1 MTTAVEVSFE
11 RVSWSITR
19 YGHTRVRVCG
29 ELDIRTAPAIEADVF
44 VEVAHTGD
52 RLVIDLAA
60 LTFID
65 STGLRMLVKL
75 NHHEL
80 ERGRPVTFVTGYATT
95 RRVLELERVSGI
107 RLLDERGEPKP
118 EVGHRARS
126 TDDRNAEPEARDHC
140 RAAPTPSSRSNRMV
154 AAG

>member
-29 ELDIRTAPAIEADVF
+29 ELDIRTAPAIEAQVF
-44 VEVAHTGD
+44 FEVAHSGD

-80 ERGRPVTFVTGYATT
+80 ERGRPVTIVQGDATT
-95 RRVLELERVSGI
+95 RRVLELARVSGI
-107 RLLDERGEPKP
+107 RLLDERG
-118 EVGHRARS
+118 
-126 TDDRNAEPEARDHC
+126 
-140 RAAPTPSSRSNRMV
+140 
-154 AAG
+154 

>member
-1 MTTAVEVSFE
+1 LTTAVGSSFE

-29 ELDIRTAPAIEADVF
+29 ELDIRTAAAIEAHVF
-44 VEVAHTGD
+44 FEVAHTGD

-80 ERGRPVTFVTGYATT
+80 ERGRPVTIITGDATT
-95 RRVLELERVSGI
+95 RRVLELARVSGI
-107 RLLDERGEPKP
+107 RLLDERG
-118 EVGHRARS
+118 
-126 TDDRNAEPEARDHC
+126 
-140 RAAPTPSSRSNRMV
+140 
-154 AAG
+154 

>member
-1 MTTAVEVSFE
+1 MTTAVGSSFE
-11 RVSWSITR
+11 QVSWSITR

-29 ELDIRTAPAIEADVF
+29 ELDIRTAPAIEAQVF
-44 VEVAHTGD
+44 FEVARTGD

-80 ERGRPVTFVTGYATT
+80 GRGRPVTFVKGDATT
-95 RRVLELERVSGI
+95 KRVLELERVSGI
-107 RLLDERGEPKP
+107 RFVDERG
-118 EVGHRARS
+118 
-126 TDDRNAEPEARDHC
+126 
-140 RAAPTPSSRSNRMV
+140 
-154 AAG
+154 

>member
-1 MTTAVEVSFE
+1 M
-11 RVSWSITR
+11 
-19 YGHTRVRVCG
+19 RVCG

-80 ERGRPVTFVTGYATT
+80 ERGRPVTIVQGDATT
-95 RRVLELERVSGI
+95 RRVLELARVSGI
-107 RLLDERGEPKP
+107 RLLDERG
-118 EVGHRARS
+118 
-126 TDDRNAEPEARDHC
+126 
-140 RAAPTPSSRSNRMV
+140 
-154 AAG
+154 

>member
-1 MTTAVEVSFE
+1 VTTVVGSSFE

-29 ELDIRTAPAIEADVF
+29 ELDIRTAPAIEAQVF
-44 VEVAHTGD
+44 FEVAHTGD

-80 ERGRPVTFVTGYATT
+80 GRDRPVTIVQGDATT
-95 RRVLELERVSGI
+95 KRVLELARVSGI
-107 RLLDERGEPKP
+107 RLLDERG
-118 EVGHRARS
+118 
-126 TDDRNAEPEARDHC
+126 
-140 RAAPTPSSRSNRMV
+140 
-154 AAG
+154 